1 MSASQL
7 DVDSSSSRRQPLDS
21 QKNAGADMSMMAFVQ
36 PGCPSRFAYQN
47 EHRIK
52 GLNVETL
59 ARVFLPT
66 PSWLSTPEYAAIR
79 SDTDSPSTCIFLSLN
94 ISIYNQQI
102 IPSEWTEQWFFMVG
116 RVHPFALTWEI
127 ERRDGLESEDDN
139 ITEYTVPALIVRDHS
154 CQPVFPRTLNS
165 ADAFPTIQPIVTFT
179 GPVIGSGRDLLHG
192 NSAAALDDS
201 QLRCCGFVQLSTY
214 ICPGIPGKTPFK
226 GFHPFQVFV
235 IFPIHANPWTSLCK
249 KMTERGDSQFQPN
262 ALFTCTGKI
271 AGLLDHQIMTHAP
284 AFDQDY
290 IFIVVPDTWT
300 FLDRAMSNQASATL
314 LPTTPK
320 GTVGNPSDY
329 SDALARF
336 TSTKKRKAAQSPA
349 SPTPPASSP
358 VHPHILTSSRSL
370 PDPYQTP
377 TKRPRLSPETSTII
391 TACDD
396 QDSPKSDTSSFPSPE
411 DPAGSEMDTEPV
423 NRPGTSVS
431 GSIRPPT
438 SISSRPLRARR
449 PPKNIL

>member
-1 MSASQL
+1 
-7 DVDSSSSRRQPLDS
+7 
-21 QKNAGADMSMMAFVQ
+21 MAFVQ
-36 PGCPSRFAYQN
+36 PGCPARFAYQN
-47 EHRIK
+47 EHRVK
-52 GLNVETL
+52 ELNAETL

-79 SDTDSPSTCIFLSLN
+79 SDTGNPSTCIFFSLN

-102 IPSEWTEQWFFMVG
+102 ISSEWTEQWFFMVG
-116 RVHPFALTWEI
+116 RVHPFALTWKSSDVMAWI
-127 ERRDGLESEDDN
+127 
-139 ITEYTVPALIVRDHS
+139 RDHS
-154 CQPVFPRTLNS
+154 YQPIVTRTLS
-165 ADAFPTIQPIVTFT
+165 SVDTFPTIQPIVSFT

-192 NSAAALDDS
+192 NSAAALDDT
-201 QLRCCGFVQLSTY
+201 QLSCCGFVQLSTF

-226 GFHPFQVFV
+226 GFHPSKFSSSSPFTL
-235 IFPIHANPWTSLCK
+235 ILGPPCK
-249 KMTERGDSQFQPN
+249 KMTERRDSQFQSN

-271 AGLLDHQIMTHAP
+271 AGLLDHQIMKHAP

-300 FLDRAMSNQASATL
+300 FHDKAMSDQASATQL

-320 GTVGNPSDY
+320 SA
-329 SDALARF
+329 SILMLA
-336 TSTKKRKAAQSPA
+336 
-349 SPTPPASSP
+349 
-358 VHPHILTSSRSL
+358 SSRSL

-391 TACDD
+391 TDCDG
-396 QDSPKSDTSSFPSPE
+396 QDSPKSDTSSFLSPE
-411 DPAGSEMDTEPV
+411 DPAESETDTEQV
-423 NRPGTSVS
+423 NHQDTSAS
-431 GSIRPPT
+431 GSIRPPA